1 VSLFARYAIAVEKRT
16 SFVQTGEMKLVDEAN
31 YRERVY
37 DLVREIPPG
46 RVMTYGQI
54 AEILGE
60 GYTAR
65 TVGYVMHGA
74 DSENVPWQRVINAQ
88 GKTSTGKFTLPVN
101 LQQSL
106 LESEGIK
113 FDAKGKCDL
122 NSYLW
127 FPKGYEQLEEEL
139 PSLFERRRDLYQ

>member
-1 VSLFARYAIAVEKRT
+1 
-16 SFVQTGEMKLVDEAN
+16 MKVNDKT

-37 DLVREIPPG
+37 EIVRQIPRG

-54 AEILGE
+54 AGVLGE

-88 GKTSTGKFTLPVN
+88 GKCSTGRMTIPVN
-101 LQQSL
+101 LQQSM
-106 LESEGIK
+106 LEQEGVE
-113 FDAKGKCDL
+113 FNTAGKCDL
-122 NSYLW
+122 NTLVW
-127 FPKGYEQLEEEL
+127 FPEGFAPEEDL
-139 PSLFERRRDLYQ
+139 QPSLLP